1 VWGLAQLAPLSAL
14 FGQAITTMWCVS
26 ACYFNCCCM
35 ALAHF
40 IGRMS
45 ERIAKIREDSACHKQ
60 DKEER
65 KAMSDS
71 LMRELRYYNRV
82 TCVLKTVDRTF
93 E

>member
-1 VWGLAQLAPLSAL
+1 
-14 FGQAITTMWCVS
+14 
-26 ACYFNCCCM
+26 M

-93 E
+93 EVSILRLWLSLAVLIVGRWLC